1 MATRGKFEGKHSE
14 LTGQILGAFF
24 QVHKELGYGFSEKVY
39 ENALTIILNE
49 IGLKVDQQVHL
60 HVYYHGRIVGEYIAD
75 MIINDIVMLELKSA
89 EKIIDDHAAQ
99 LLNYLKATDIEVG
112 LVLNFGSTAEFRRK
126 IYDNERKGSLSWT
139 NQQSVP

>member
-75 MIINDIVMLELKSA
+75 MIINDIVMLELKAA

-126 IYDNERKGSLSWT
+126 IYDNERKGLLSWT
-139 NQQSVP
+139 NQQSFP